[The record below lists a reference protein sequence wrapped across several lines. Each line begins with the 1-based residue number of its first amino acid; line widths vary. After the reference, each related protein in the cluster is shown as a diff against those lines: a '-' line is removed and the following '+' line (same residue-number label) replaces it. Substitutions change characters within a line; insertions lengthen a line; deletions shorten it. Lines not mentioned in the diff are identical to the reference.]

1 MVVDAVAF
9 VDDGSTSS
17 LIVSPDNG
25 MLLSV
30 TVTDG
35 AIGVAGVGRAEMS
48 FDPEPDGRLVV
59 FRDLLW
65 RRVVTRVEVEMSIR
79 D

>member
-1 MVVDAVAF
+1 MAVDAVAF
-9 VDDGSTSS
+9 VDDASVSS
-17 LIVSPDNG
+17 LIASPDNG

-30 TVTDG
+30 TVTDAANG
-35 AIGVAGVGRAEMS
+35 PAGVGRAEMS

-65 RRVVTRVEVEMSIR
+65 RRVVTRVEVEMSIS